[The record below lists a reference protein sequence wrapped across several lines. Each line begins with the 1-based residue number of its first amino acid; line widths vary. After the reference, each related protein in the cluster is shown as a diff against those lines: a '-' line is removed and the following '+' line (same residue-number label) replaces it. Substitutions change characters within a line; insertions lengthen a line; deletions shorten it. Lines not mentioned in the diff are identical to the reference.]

1 MSWLDL
7 RIPPPVVGALVAAA
21 MWGIAPLGPQF
32 DVPAWFR
39 YAAAGAFGAAG
50 AAFDLLGLLAFR
62 VLRTTINPLRPGR
75 STALAT
81 RGVYRVTRNPM
92 YVGMVFLLLAWAVFL
107 SAPLPFAGPVVFAL
121 YITRFQILPEERIL
135 RAMFGEKYAAY
146 AARVRRWL

>member
-1 MSWLDL
+1 
-7 RIPPPVVGALVAAA
+7 
-21 MWGIAPLGPQF
+21 MWGAAFPGPQLDF
-32 DVPAWFR
+32 APAAR
-39 YAAAGAFGAAG
+39 YAATAILAAAG
-50 AAFDLLGLLAFR
+50 AAFDLLGLLAFLA
-62 VLRTTINPLRPGR
+62 LRTTVNPLRPGR